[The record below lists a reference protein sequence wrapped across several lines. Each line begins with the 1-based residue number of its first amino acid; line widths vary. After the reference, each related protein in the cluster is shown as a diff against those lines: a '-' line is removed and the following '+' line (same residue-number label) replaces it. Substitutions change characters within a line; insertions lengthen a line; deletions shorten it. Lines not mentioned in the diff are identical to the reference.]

1 MIERPIQRSKR
12 VRSIDIDVKKLAEI
26 ALRIDNISS
35 ETIHAIEVAETPDE
49 KANAIHAAV
58 AEAMNA
64 RAAEKTE

>member
-1 MIERPIQRSKR
+1 MIKRPTERSARLTETSENLQA
-12 VRSIDIDVKKLAEI
+12 LAEI
-26 ALRIDNISS
+26 ALQIDNISP
-35 ETIHAIEVAETPDE
+35 ETIHAIEVAQTPDE

>member
-1 MIERPIQRSKR
+1 MIYRPTERSEQLKG
-12 VRSIDIDVKKLAEI
+12 VEGEVKTLSEI
-26 ALRIDNISS
+26 AFRIDNISP

-49 KANAIHAAV
+49 KANAIHAAI

>member
-1 MIERPIQRSKR
+1 MIERPTERSER
-12 VRSIDIDVKKLAEI
+12 LTETSHKLQILSEI
-26 ALRIDNISS
+26 AVRVDNISP
-35 ETIHAIEVAETPDE
+35 ETIHAIELAETPDE